1 MTADEFR
8 EMVLNF
14 RGATES
20 SHMNHPDFRANG
32 KIFATLGYPDASW
45 GMVKLVSQDQKHFL
59 ERHPQTFVPAKGSWG
74 LRGSTMVRLDA
85 VSSDVLYQAL
95 DLAWQNSA
103 AAKPAKRPKKMA
115 KSS

>member
-1 MTADEFR
+1 MTAEEFR
-8 EMVLNF
+8 EIALNF
-14 RGATES
+14 RGATEA

-45 GMVKLVSQDQKHFL
+45 GMAKLAPQDQKHFL
-59 ERHPQTFVPAKGSWG
+59 ERHPQTFVPAKGAWG
-74 LRGSTMVRLDA
+74 LQGSTMVRLDA
-85 VSSDVLYQAL
+85 VSPDLLSQVL

-103 AAKPAKRPKKMA
+103 AALPAKRPGKKA